1 MFVTLTFFQV
11 TLKFMCKA
19 CWLPPGAI
27 TIACSNL
34 VSKQGAILKVCS
46 GPTLFQS
53 NTIILIKAIR
63 PIELCNAT
71 CQCLTQ
77 TSDDHEKILW
87 DILSCLLSFS
97 FVTKK
102 KRFSKFAPGSTISRT
117 IRQYSL
123 NIEDLHFDLK
133 NFFLHKITQT
143 LPNLVCLSVAIL
155 FMD

>member
-1 MFVTLTFFQV
+1 MFVTLTLFQA

-19 CWLPPGAI
+19 WWLPSDGV
-27 TIACSNL
+27 TVVGSNL

-63 PIELCNAT
+63 PIELCNET

-87 DILSCLLSFS
+87 DIHSSL
-97 FVTKK
+97 FVFFISDEEKK
-102 KRFSKFAPGSTISRT
+102 VFKICTRIHHFQNDSTI
-117 IRQYSL
+117 
-123 NIEDLHFDLK
+123 
-133 NFFLHKITQT
+133 FFKY
-143 LPNLVCLSVAIL
+143 
-155 FMD
+155 